1 MQVNAV
7 KHNVLKCKNLNI
19 GTKNCKNMER
29 FFILIKYNVAY
40 YLYFLCI
47 MY

>member
-7 KHNVLKCKNLNI
+7 KHNVLKCKNLNL
-19 GTKNCKNMER
+19 GKNTER

-40 YLYFLCI
+40 YLYFF